1 MSCLTPEKSL
11 VALGLGEALDGRH
24 EDVVV
29 AEETGEDELR
39 EGVSEARLLRGV
51 ENDELHGDVEP
62 LPNRCRLL
70 DSQVSVSYFESLS
83 RTQTKIR

>member
-1 MSCLTPEKSL
+1 MLPEKSL
-11 VALGLGEALDGRH
+11 VTLGLGEALDGRH

-39 EGVSEARLLRGV
+39 EGVSEAGLLRGI

-62 LPNRCRLL
+62 PPNVCGLL
-70 DSQVSVSYFESLS
+70 DSQVSVAHFESLS
-83 RTQTKIR
+83 RTQIKIK